1 MREVKRSALVPQS
14 PSRMYTLIND
24 IESYPSFVPWC
35 THARVESRTES
46 EIVATLGVK
55 RGPLRAEFT
64 TRNVLQPETAVI
76 MHFVRGTLFKMLEG
90 EWRLTPISDVGSRI
104 ELTMRF
110 AFSNSLSGL
119 LFEPLFEE
127 TAASLVD
134 AFVKRARSLDEPR
147 LSAQ

>member
-1 MREVKRSALVPQS
+1 MREVKRSALVAQS
-14 PSRMYTLIND
+14 TGRMYALIND

-35 THARVESRTES
+35 THARVESRSEN

-64 TRNVLQPETAVI
+64 TRNVLQPETSVL
-76 MHFVRGTLFKMLEG
+76 MHFVRGSLFKMLEG
-90 EWRLTPISDVGSRI
+90 EWRLSPIGDAGSRI

-110 AFSNSLSGL
+110 AFSNSLSGM

-147 LSAQ
+147 ISVK